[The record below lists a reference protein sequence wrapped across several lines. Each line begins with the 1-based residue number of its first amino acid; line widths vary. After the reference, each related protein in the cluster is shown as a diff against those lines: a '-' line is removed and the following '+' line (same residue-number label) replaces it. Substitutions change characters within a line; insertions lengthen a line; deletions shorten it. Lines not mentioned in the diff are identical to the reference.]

1 MRPLRP
7 SWLHLGLPYPNRVPC
22 LQGWT
27 GGACAL
33 THLLVGKP
41 LVRLLWLPEAKTG
54 PIPCRETSEP
64 CVRGES
70 RWTHLPP
77 STKRRVESHAVGASG
92 SRRLPSSSLSHLLWP
107 KVIRMQEHLLP
118 RDLGGCGWDSM
129 VPSFYCDLCDSSK
142 GRSKGRVLL
151 LGRPVGEESR
161 IAFYDLL

>member
-70 RWTHLPP
+70 GWTHLPP
-77 STKRRVESHAVGASG
+77 STKRRVESHAMGASG

-118 RDLGGCGWDSM
+118 RDLGGCGWCPVSTVIYVI
-129 VPSFYCDLCDSSK
+129 VPKAGLK
-142 GRSKGRVLL
+142 G
-151 LGRPVGEESR
+151 ESYSWGGQWEKR
-161 IAFYDLL
+161 AG